1 MAETVHDFI
10 ATDGARKVSR
20 LHVEMPDS
28 CGVAPAD
35 LTRRRDPRFF

>member
-20 LHVEMPDS
+20 LHVEMPDRLD
-28 CGVAPAD
+28 VAVARAG
-35 LTRRRDPRFF
+35 LTR